1 MTGKKKTTKKS
12 KTHNRERDKSM
23 MGFTLQSLVSQIGLN
38 TELITVAQAAQI
50 RGTTEVSVLEL
61 IKRDRLKAH
70 KLGGRLYLDRKEV
83 ENFDPQ
89 TWKRRFEEEAEGW
102 FDPD

>member
-1 MTGKKKTTKKS
+1 
-12 KTHNRERDKSM
+12 
-23 MGFTLQSLVSQIGLN
+23 MGFTLQSLASKIGLN

-61 IKRDRLKAH
+61 IKRGRLQAH
-70 KLGGRLYLDRKEV
+70 KLGGRLHLDRKEV
-83 ENFDPQ
+83 EAFDPQ

-102 FDPD
+102 FDPE